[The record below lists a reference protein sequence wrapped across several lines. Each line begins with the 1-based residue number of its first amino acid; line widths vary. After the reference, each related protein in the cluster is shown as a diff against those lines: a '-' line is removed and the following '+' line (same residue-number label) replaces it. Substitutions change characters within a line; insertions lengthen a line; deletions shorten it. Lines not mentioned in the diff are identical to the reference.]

1 MQMPYR
7 IAGIDV
13 HKKMLAVVVSDVGAE
28 GIVVQ
33 ERRKFLSTPQQLGCL
48 AEWLVEWEVDEVV
61 MESTAQY
68 WQPVWGALE
77 ETWQP
82 SRQGH
87 PGRGTHAGKIHLAQ
101 AQSNRGRRGR
111 KDDFPDAER
120 LIRRLVAG
128 ELILSF
134 VPDPPQRLWRVVTR
148 RRNQLGR
155 SKVQLQNQLESLLEQ
170 AHIKLSSIVSD
181 LLGVS
186 ERRMLQAIAEGERD
200 PAVLAAMADRNLK
213 ATPEQLQD
221 ALSACRTLDP
231 TFRELIR
238 MTLEHLQLLE
248 KQIEDLE
255 KKASELMREDQ
266 DAVER
271 LAKVPGMGVSS
282 ALQIIAEVGP
292 HAASFPT
299 PADLCSW
306 VGVIPGQQVS
316 AEKNQSSHSPKGNR
330 PMRRILNEVAHAA
343 VKTKG
348 SIFEVKFAR
357 FVRIMKY
364 EPAVWSV
371 AHFMCELVWKILH
384 GGVTYEERGPGV
396 NAKAQQKRTQKMI
409 RRLKKLGFR
418 IEAPPIPPAPNP
430 A

>member
-1 MQMPYR
+1 MPYR
-7 IAGIDV
+7 IAGIDI

-231 TFRELIR
+231 TFREFNPHDVGAPAAIGKANRRSGKESIR
-238 MTLEHLQLLE
+238 TDEGGSGRGRA
-248 KQIEDLE
+248 I
-255 KKASELMREDQ
+255 
-266 DAVER
+266 
-271 LAKVPGMGVSS
+271 G
-282 ALQIIAEVGP
+282 
-292 HAASFPT
+292 
-299 PADLCSW
+299 
-306 VGVIPGQQVS
+306 
-316 AEKNQSSHSPKGNR
+316 QSSR
-330 PMRRILNEVAHAA
+330 
-343 VKTKG
+343 
-348 SIFEVKFAR
+348 
-357 FVRIMKY
+357 
-364 EPAVWSV
+364 
-371 AHFMCELVWKILH
+371 H
-384 GGVTYEERGPGV
+384 GGQFRVANHRRSGSSRGFV
-396 NAKAQQKRTQKMI
+396 S
-409 RRLKKLGFR
+409 
-418 IEAPPIPPAPNP
+418 NP
-430 A
+430 S